1 MLAACSPASPVGLP
15 PPAAGQGRSWMAP
28 DAVHHTLIYV
38 GGDEAS
44 YVFTTFGKLVGSIAQ
59 SSFGTCSD
67 RNGDVFLTKVNGIV
81 EYAHGGMTPI
91 ATFTVPGTAYSCSV
105 DPTTGRLAAVV
116 FCLSSC
122 SGDEVVILRAPGEP
136 AIVHRDR
143 KLHSLLFCAYDAA
156 GNLFVDGYNGSQFG
170 LSELPKGKASFANIA
185 LQSAIRFGAQV
196 QWDGQNLTIETNV
209 KPAIYRIQVSGTTGK
224 VIGKTKLRGVGTRA
238 AQSWIENGFV
248 AVPTGPRTKRAIEVI
263 FWNYPG
269 GGKPAKRFRDF
280 IGGGHQQIDGVTFSN
295 LPKGAG
301 SR

>member
-1 MLAACSPASPVGLP
+1 
-15 PPAAGQGRSWMAP
+15 MAP
-28 DAVHHTLIYV
+28 DAVRHTLIYV
-38 GGDEAS
+38 GGDAAS

-59 SSFGTCSD
+59 TSFGTCSD

-105 DPTTGRLAAVV
+105 DPTTGNLAAVV

-136 AIVHRDR
+136 AKVRRDR
-143 KLHSLLFCAYDAA
+143 ELHSLLFCAYDAA

-170 LSELPKGKASFANIA
+170 LSELPKGKVRFANIA

-238 AQSWIENGFV
+238 AQSWIENGIV

-263 FWNYPG
+263 FWDYPG
-269 GGKPAKRFRDF
+269 GGKPVKRFRDF